1 MQFSG
6 EKSYEKVDNDGVSF
20 AKTISY
26 QSEDI
31 LINSLLKC
39 LFTYLAM
46 SGLSCGTEDIHV
58 SCGIFPCCTQT
69 L

>member
-1 MQFSG
+1 MR
-6 EKSYEKVDNDGVSF
+6 KLDNDGVSF
-20 AKTISY
+20 AKIISY

-39 LFTYLAM
+39 LFTYLATW
-46 SGLSCGTEDIHV
+46 GLSWTQRIFMCHVGSFLAVHGLSSCGTR
-58 SCGIFPCCTQT
+58 G

>member
-46 SGLSCGTEDIHV
+46 SGLSCGTE
-58 SCGIFPCCTQT
+58 G